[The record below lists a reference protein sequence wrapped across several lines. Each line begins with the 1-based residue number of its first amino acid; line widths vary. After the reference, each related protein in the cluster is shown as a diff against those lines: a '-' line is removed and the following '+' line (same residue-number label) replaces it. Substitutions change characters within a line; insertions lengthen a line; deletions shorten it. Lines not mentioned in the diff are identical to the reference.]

1 MAISLYSRWSCLL
14 LPTTRNPALCTSAG
28 CLAMLAAQ
36 VGNENHVPGPLH
48 FTVPLTSVTLC
59 PSFFLFIF
67 LEVLQKQINY
77 CP

>member
-1 MAISLYSRWSCLL
+1 MVVPPPPSARTL
-14 LPTTRNPALCTSAG
+14 ALCTSAG

-36 VGNENHVPGPLH
+36 VGNENRVPGPLH
-48 FTVPLTSVTLC
+48 LTVPLTSVTFC

-67 LEVLQKQINY
+67 LEVLQEQMNY